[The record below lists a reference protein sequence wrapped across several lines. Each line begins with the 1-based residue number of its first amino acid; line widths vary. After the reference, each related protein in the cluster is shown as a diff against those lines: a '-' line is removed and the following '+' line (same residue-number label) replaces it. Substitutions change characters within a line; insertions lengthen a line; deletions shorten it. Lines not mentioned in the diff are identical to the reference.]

1 MDILTERVKTVYFKY
16 LRAAF
21 GSALIS
27 SIYGVVDMAMV
38 GQYHGPDGTAAL
50 AIAPAIIRRYAL
62 FFLLLPFNIFS
73 TYYFQAIMK
82 PSVSFIVSVAR
93 GLVVSG
99 ILILLL
105 PCVSGVD
112 SIWFAMPLTELVVML
127 YAAAA
132 MKKYTEALPE
142 A

>member
-38 GQYHGPDGTAAL
+38 GQYHGSDGTAAL

-62 FFLLLPFNIFS
+62 SFLLLPFNIFS

>member
-38 GQYHGPDGTAAL
+38 GQYHGSDGTAAL

-62 FFLLLPFNIFS
+62 SFLLLPFNIFS

-132 MKKYTEALPE
+132 MKKYTEALPD

>member
-62 FFLLLPFNIFS
+62 SFLLLPFNIFS
-73 TYYFQAIMK
+73 TYYFQTIMK

-132 MKKYTEALPE
+132 MKKSTEALPE

>member
-38 GQYHGPDGTAAL
+38 GQYHGSDGTAIL

-62 FFLLLPFNIFS
+62 SFLLLPFNIFS

-105 PCVSGVD
+105 PCVSGVN

>member
-21 GSALIS
+21 ESALIS

-62 FFLLLPFNIFS
+62 SFLLLPFNIFS

>member
-38 GQYHGPDGTAAL
+38 GQYHGPDGTAIL

-62 FFLLLPFNIFS
+62 SFLLLPFNIFS

-105 PCVSGVD
+105 PCVLGVD

>member
-38 GQYHGPDGTAAL
+38 GQYHGSDGTAAL
-50 AIAPAIIRRYAL
+50 AIAPAIIRRYAMS
-62 FFLLLPFNIFS
+62 FLLLPFNIFS